1 MPGSTFLEE
10 QIAQMNH
17 LNRLLG
23 KLDKEML
30 SLSREQV
37 RQKTDIKLEADKT
50 EFRRVREDVVKA
62 LRAIKSN
69 TFQNL
74 AQNSTDILQHVEGI
88 GAALVSATTNL
99 NQAWSKYCEDE
110 RAAQQHMAYT
120 RRLSIRKLRQQYWE
134 RKCRHIDGEDAAQ
147 DQDTNERGL
156 QGLPLERESQKAYNT
171 TNLTPTLS
179 AVNINEINSIQD
191 PADLTESPRSIE
203 ILSEIDHEISR
214 LEADQD
220 AVSGKLKAEQVAHAR
235 AASQIIDLQGKIS
248 LLEQT
253 LTMTYQALQQ
263 LRDEK
268 GPTKPGQCMRPVQSD
283 GDLYI
288 TPSLRREGSLPN
300 IKDQQFLEKEGYVIV
315 GPELNELKITAEELR
330 KEKEEHAAT
339 VSQLVD
345 LQEQVQLL
353 SASADPGDF
362 MKCLKKLKPSKSRTQ
377 LNVQYQ
383 LDQATTALN
392 TEKTKHSATTEKL
405 KALKKKMQ
413 LQEPLV
419 EVGQLVRRRFLEKS
433 KSALVD
439 GGVVEIGSKVNVK
452 AIDDGV
458 DAVLDLE
465 LTIPQA
471 FLGNAHADAALFALG
486 YLDHADSKALFEEL
500 YGCPIINPP
509 TRALRFPKLTE
520 LFNMRATMGFC
531 SSFTAH
537 TLSEAQDARFKTL
550 ERECIAFLG
559 EIRRQGNGKDEELSL
574 TAFESH
580 PGVEARLQEMR
591 AIVGHIL
598 ALEKQRSHDRF

>member
-1 MPGSTFLEE
+1 MSGSTSLEE
-10 QIAQMNH
+10 QIAQINH
-17 LNRLLG
+17 MNRLLG

-62 LRAIKSN
+62 LRAIESN
-69 TFQNL
+69 TFQSL

-88 GAALVSATTNL
+88 GAALISATTNL
-99 NQAWSKYCEDE
+99 NQAWSKHCEDE
-110 RAAQQHMAYT
+110 RAAQQHMAYI
-120 RRLSIRKLRQQYWE
+120 RRLAIRKLRQQYWE
-134 RKCRHIDGEDAAQ
+134 QKCRLIDGEDAAR

-156 QGLPLERESQKAYNT
+156 QGLPLERKSQVAYNT
-171 TNLTPTLS
+171 TNLTPTPS
-179 AVNINEINSIQD
+179 AVNINETNSIKD
-191 PADLTESPRSIE
+191 PADITESPRSIE

-253 LTMTYQALQQ
+253 LTTTNQALQQ

-268 GPTKPGQCMRPVQSD
+268 GPTKSGQCKRPVQSD

-315 GPELNELKITAEELR
+315 GPELNELKVTAEELR

-353 SASADPGDF
+353 SASTDSGDF
-362 MKCLKKLKPSKSRTQ
+362 MKCLKKLKPSKSRTY

-392 TEKTKHSATTEKL
+392 TEKSKHTATTEQV
-405 KALKKKMQ
+405 KALEKKMQ

-433 KSALVD
+433 KRALVD
-439 GGVVEIGSKVNVK
+439 GGVVESRSEANVK
-452 AIDDGV
+452 AIEAGV
-458 DAVLDLE
+458 DA
-465 LTIPQA
+465 A

-500 YGCPIINPP
+500 YGCPIIHPP

-559 EIRRQGNGKDEELSL
+559 EIRQQGNGKDEELSL
-574 TAFESH
+574 TAFEWH
-580 PGVEARLQEMR
+580 AGVEARLQEMR

-598 ALEKQRSHDRF
+598 GLENQRSHDRF